1 MKRYLS
7 LMLFMMFLFSISFEP
22 LNAGES
28 SIEIISAEY
37 RDATNTPI
45 GIQEIIGGSVVVE

>member
-7 LMLFMMFLFSISFEP
+7 LMLFMMFFFSISFEP

-37 RDATNTPI
+37 RDANNIPI
-45 GIQEIIGGSVVVE
+45 GIQEIISGSVVVE

>member
-7 LMLFMMFLFSISFEP
+7 LMLFMMFLFSIS
-22 LNAGES
+22 LQTLSSGQS

-45 GIQEIIGGSVVVE
+45 GIQEIISGSVVVE

>member
-7 LMLFMMFLFSISFEP
+7 LMLFMMFLFSIS
-22 LNAGES
+22 LQTLSSGQS